1 MTVDKKADNDTAA
14 TENGPKIESPTD
26 LTLRSWK
33 YVLRKTYRE
42 FSDDHCT
49 DLAAGLT
56 YYAVLSL
63 FPAAIAVISLLG
75 VVGQGTTSVDKVTQV
90 LEPLVS
96 PGTMNTVQPALQ
108 HIAESRG
115 AGLAL

>member
-1 MTVDKKADNDTAA
+1 MTYDERAGESRSQDRTPSVDDERKPD
-14 TENGPKIESPTD
+14 SPTD
-26 LTLRSWK
+26 LDRRAWG

-42 FSDDHCT
+42 FGDDHCT

-75 VVGQGTTSVDKVTQV
+75 VVGQGQKSVD
-90 LEPLVS
+90 
-96 PGTMNTVQPALQ
+96 
-108 HIAESRG
+108 
-115 AGLAL
+115 